1 MGYQM
6 VMNIEE
12 ALLRF
17 AEMPSDSVLLAKP
30 PFTWASEAIWV
41 PLMDVGGVPESAKQA
56 GFEYLLERD
65 EIEYELEFLKTK
77 KIGSRAVAEFIIHY
91 AVYDSPPAWIEE
103 IPNA

>member
-1 MGYQM
+1 
-6 VMNIEE
+6 
-12 ALLRF
+12 
-17 AEMPSDSVLLAKP
+17 
-30 PFTWASEAIWV
+30 
-41 PLMDVGGVPESAKQA
+41 MDVGGVPESAKQA